1 MRSSDWSSDVCS
13 SDLACVVGAMALFGG
28 RPGSAAEFHCN
39 ACDVKASEV
48 ERCQRMDPADYVTGL
63 LFNPS
68 GMKTYFK
75 RSSCLQAIAVDYRD
89 ASLCED
95 VRERKSLF
103 FDGSAISRA
112 SCERRVEERARS
124 DPTVIISDIHRLADV
139 PYFRNGNGRDIAVRV
154 GFSGCYRP
162 QYDLTGSMVEEAG
175 PKLQH
180 TERPRE
186 RERVGK

>member
-48 ERCQRMDPADYVTGL
+48 ERCQRMDPAASVTGL

-75 RSSCLQAIAVDYRD
+75 RSSCLQGRAVDSKIGER
-89 ASLCED
+89 SW
-95 VRERKSLF
+95 RERGWQIWT
-103 FDGSAISRA
+103 DD
-112 SCERRVEERARS
+112 S
-124 DPTVIISDIHRLADV
+124 DALHL
-139 PYFRNGNGRDIAVRV
+139 
-154 GFSGCYRP
+154 
-162 QYDLTGSMVEEAG
+162 
-175 PKLQH
+175 K
-180 TERPRE
+180 
-186 RERVGK
+186 

>member
-1 MRSSDWSSDVCS
+1 MKRWLVV
-13 SDLACVVGAMALFGG
+13 ACVVGAVALFGG

-48 ERCQRMDPADYVTGL
+48 ERCRRMDPADYVTGL
-63 LFNPS
+63 LFNPP

-89 ASLCED
+89 ASLCEE

-112 SCERRVEERARS
+112 SCERRVEEGARS
-124 DPTVIISDIHRLADV
+124 DPKVIISDIRSEEHTSELQSLMRSS
-139 PYFRNGNGRDIAVRV
+139 YAV
-154 GFSGCYRP
+154 FC
-162 QYDLTGSMVEEAG
+162 L
-175 PKLQH
+175 K
-180 TERPRE
+180 
-186 RERVGK
+186 KK

>member
-1 MRSSDWSSDVCS
+1 
-13 SDLACVVGAMALFGG
+13 MALFGG

-103 FDGSAISRA
+103 FDGSEISRA
-112 SCERRVEERARS
+112 SCERRGEERARS
-124 DPTVIISDIHRLADV
+124 DPKDRKSGGEGKSVSVRGDLGGRRL
-139 PYFRNGNGRDIAVRV
+139 I
-154 GFSGCYRP
+154 
-162 QYDLTGSMVEEAG
+162 
-175 PKLQH
+175 K
-180 TERPRE
+180 
-186 RERVGK
+186 K

>member
-1 MRSSDWSSDVCS
+1 
-13 SDLACVVGAMALFGG
+13 
-28 RPGSAAEFHCN
+28 
-39 ACDVKASEV
+39 
-48 ERCQRMDPADYVTGL
+48 MDPADYVTGL

-124 DPTVIISDIHRLADV
+124 DPKVIISDIHRLADV
-139 PYFRNGNGRDIAVRV
+139 AYLDRKSTRLN
-154 GFSGCYRP
+154 S
-162 QYDLTGSMVEEAG
+162 S
-175 PKLQH
+175 H
-180 TERPRE
+180 
-186 RERVGK
+186 